1 MKENELFTRAGTQRR
16 LGLVSKEQQMAV
28 PTFSELGA
36 DFNDA
41 TRALAG
47 GLWTNTNGEGNQGLG
62 SEARYVN
69 DLTNVQ
75 NGLLAEIQAG
85 QFQNDTANV
94 NTILNDITTAINAA
108 NGGVADEAALRTAHL
123 DILSVVNGDQNL
135 AGQANGGFLAAPA
148 ELGAAPAFNPNATFA
163 DVGNIFNDL
172 ANKSLGGFNADNKD
186 AAFNDVNVM
195 IQDLQHLLQTDPQ
208 DFQNLTGIHAQTILN
223 QLTLEKDYINDSA
236 NGTNALIGARG
247 SNDNILDIID
257 IVQGD
262 GNLLALA
269 QNGFTPFGDP
279 LHPTTPYQD
288 NLSQTQFWANFIAQ
302 SNSLGQQGVTDVA
315 SGNEQAIK
323 SLIGELQQF
332 ATSVTNFDAAQGG
345 IFEGRFDN
353 ELLGDKSTL
362 GAEINA
368 MIKGLQTHNAD
379 LVNAAA
385 TEMHANA
392 ADVGGNNVPMG
403 GGTYNGDGVTVADAL
418 STATNPPQ
426 VQAQIPAV
434 QAPATAH
441 EAPHFEQHF
450 ADLAQH
456 FQHFHH
462 FG

>member
-1 MKENELFTRAGTQRR
+1 
-16 LGLVSKEQQMAV
+16 
-28 PTFSELGA
+28 
-36 DFNDA
+36 
-41 TRALAG
+41 
-47 GLWTNTNGEGNQGLG
+47 
-62 SEARYVN
+62 
-69 DLTNVQ
+69 
-75 NGLLAEIQAG
+75 
-85 QFQNDTANV
+85 
-94 NTILNDITTAINAA
+94 
-108 NGGVADEAALRTAHL
+108 
-123 DILSVVNGDQNL
+123 
-135 AGQANGGFLAAPA
+135 
-148 ELGAAPAFNPNATFA
+148 
-163 DVGNIFNDL
+163 
-172 ANKSLGGFNADNKD
+172 
-186 AAFNDVNVM
+186 M
-195 IQDLQHLLQTDPQ
+195 IQDLQNLLQTDPQ

-236 NGTNALIGARG
+236 NGTNPLVGARG

-262 GNLLALA
+262 DNLLALA
-269 QNGFTPFGDP
+269 QNGFTPFGDA

-288 NLSQTQFWANFIAQ
+288 NVAQTQFWANFIAQ
-302 SNSLGQQGVTDVA
+302 SNSLGQQGIADVA
-315 SGNEQAIK
+315 SGDKHAIK
-323 SLIGELQQF
+323 TLIGELHQF

-392 ADVGGNNVPMG
+392 ADVGGNNLPMG
-403 GGTYNGDGVTVADAL
+403 GGTYNGDGATVADAL

-434 QAPATAH
+434 QAPAPAH
-441 EAPHFEQHF
+441 ETLHFEQHF